1 MDARAGLC
9 GIGRT
14 VMVRRMSPELSHIA
28 PSPLELPPALARAMP
43 PFPPGTVWLVGAGPG
58 DPGLVTLQAAW
69 ALGEADALYFDALVN
84 AEVLRLTRVDCE
96 RIFVG
101 KRAGCPSPK
110 QSEITALLV
119 GAARRGKRVVRLK
132 GGDPYVFGRGAEEA
146 QGLVAAGVPFRVSPG
161 VTAGIGG
168 LAAAGIPV
176 THRDVNQSVT
186 FVTAHDASG
195 GLSERL
201 DWPALSR
208 GAPVLVV
215 YMGFRLMRVIAER
228 LLDAGRP
235 ASEPVAVVANA
246 TTDRQ
251 QVART
256 TLGRLAAGLD
266 VEGIAPPAI
275 IVVGGVVALAPV
287 LGFAAAAQGEALHA
301 EALGG

>member
-1 MDARAGLC
+1 
-9 GIGRT
+9 
-14 VMVRRMSPELSHIA
+14 
-28 PSPLELPPALARAMP
+28 MP
-43 PFPPGTVWLVGAGPG
+43 PFPPGTVWLAGAGPG

-69 ALGEADALYFDALVN
+69 ALGEADAIYFDALVN
-84 AEVLRLTRVDCE
+84 ADVLRLARADCE
-96 RIFVG
+96 QVFVG

-119 GAARRGKRVVRLK
+119 AAARRGQRVLRLK

-161 VTAGIGG
+161 ITAGIGG

-195 GLSERL
+195 GLSEKL
-201 DWPALSR
+201 DWPALSK

-215 YMGFRLMRVIAER
+215 YMGFRLMRTIAAR
-228 LLDAGRP
+228 LLAAGRLE
-235 ASEPVAVVANA
+235 AEPVAVVANA

-251 QVART
+251 QVVRT

-266 VEGIAPPAI
+266 VEEVALPAI

-287 LGFAAAAQGEALHA
+287 LGLAGAGQAAVAHA
-301 EALGG
+301 EALGA

>member
-1 MDARAGLC
+1 
-9 GIGRT
+9 
-14 VMVRRMSPELSHIA
+14 
-28 PSPLELPPALARAMP
+28 MP

-69 ALGEADALYFDALVN
+69 ALGQADAIYFDALVN
-84 AEVLRLTRVDCE
+84 AEVLRLARGDCE
-96 RIFVG
+96 KVFVG

-110 QSEITALLV
+110 QSEINAALIA
-119 GAARRGKRVVRLK
+119 AARRGQRVARLK

-186 FVTAHDASG
+186 LITAHDASG
-195 GLSERL
+195 GLSSKL
-201 DWPALSR
+201 DWEALSK

-215 YMGFRLMRVIAER
+215 YMGFRLMSVIAAR
-228 LLDAGRP
+228 LLAAGRP
-235 ASEPVAVVANA
+235 ESEPAAVVANA

-251 QVART
+251 QVVRT
-256 TLGRLAAGLD
+256 TLGRLAAGED
-266 VEGIAPPAI
+266 VEGISPPAI

-287 LGFAAAAQGEALHA
+287 LGLAAAAAVQDAPTLA